1 MGGHLYNNLGNM
13 LCSFSSREGWI
24 PYYMVTLS
32 HHGMDSGSRMV
43 ASWECDKK

>member
-24 PYYMVTLS
+24 PYYMVTLG
-32 HHGMDSGSRMV
+32 HHGMDSGWFTVGDTR
-43 ASWECDKK
+43 A